1 VSLGG
6 KARKPRFWASLRGT
20 YNTGPRVTL
29 EHYNNASVR
38 FSTSR
43 LYRDIAV
50 DTLLDGTLNHQI
62 GILLGRANDE
72 VTVEG

>member
-1 VSLGG
+1 
-6 KARKPRFWASLRGT
+6 
-20 YNTGPRVTL
+20 VTL